1 MAPRSLIPSVQH
13 DVRGDRELVFWL
25 VTGVF
30 AIEAGSKDSM
40 ASVWKL
46 WDSPPTG
53 QITVK
58 SETGITLNG

>member
-13 DVRGDRELVFWL
+13 DVRGDKDLVFWL

-30 AIEAGSKDSM
+30 AIEARSKDSI

>member
-13 DVRGDRELVFWL
+13 NVRGNKELEFWL

-30 AIEAGSKDSM
+30 AIEAGAEDSM

-46 WDSPPTG
+46 WDSLPTG
-53 QITVK
+53 QVTAK